1 VAPGWQRDQYG
12 REGFTGKDWKSM
24 SEKGSNPNPL
34 SSRSDGGARPRIV
47 SSQPS
52 DAHREAVA
60 GRPPLFS
67 GISADD
73 YAAIS
78 AAARVKEFTR
88 GEVLYLEGDA
98 VGRSYCS
105 LPVR

>member
-1 VAPGWQRDQYG
+1 MAGRDLQSKDLQ
-12 REGFTGKDWKSM
+12 GKDLKAM

-34 SSRSDGGARPRIV
+34 SSAGSARPRVV
-47 SSQPS
+47 SSKPP
-52 DAHREAVA
+52 DLHREAVA

-78 AAARVKEFTR
+78 A
-88 GEVLYLEGDA
+88 
-98 VGRSYCS
+98 
-105 LPVR
+105 

>member
-1 VAPGWQRDQYG
+1 MV
-12 REGFTGKDWKSM
+12 M
-24 SEKGSNPNPL
+24 SEKGFHPNPL
-34 SSRSDGGARPRIV
+34 SSRSDGGARPGVV
-47 SSQPS
+47 SSKPP
-52 DAHREAVA
+52 DLHREAGA

-78 AAARVKEFTR
+78 AAARTKEFTR

-98 VGRSYCS
+98 VEQVLLLTSGPPDPTRR
-105 LPVR
+105 PVPRAGE

>member
-1 VAPGWQRDQYG
+1 MV
-12 REGFTGKDWKSM
+12 M

-34 SSRSDGGARPRIV
+34 SSDGSARPGVV
-47 SSQPS
+47 SKPP
-52 DAHREAVA
+52 DPHREAVA

-78 AAARVKEFTR
+78 AAARAKEFTR

-98 VGRSYCS
+98 VEQIGRAH
-105 LPVR
+105 V